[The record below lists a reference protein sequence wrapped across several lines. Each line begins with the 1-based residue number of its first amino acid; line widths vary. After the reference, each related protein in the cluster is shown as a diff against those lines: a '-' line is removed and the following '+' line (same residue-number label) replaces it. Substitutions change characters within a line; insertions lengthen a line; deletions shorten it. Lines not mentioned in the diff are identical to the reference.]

1 MTGAGLF
8 AANRVNMG
16 KLLVMVG
23 TGQGLFTIAIRVIV
37 ELWSGELWSVN
48 NYVTWLTSTATG
60 LGILFAVI
68 APTIAKGKGDRLVSK
83 AIRFVLRKR

>member
-1 MTGAGLF
+1 MMGAGLF

-48 NYVTWLTSTATG
+48 NYVTRLTSTATG

-68 APTIAKGKGDRLVSK
+68 APTLAKGKGDSLVSK
-83 AIRFVLRKR
+83 AIRLVLRKR